1 MNKIMNKKIALV
13 LSSGG
18 ARGIAHIGAI
28 DVLEENGYE
37 ITSIVGCSMGS
48 LVGGMYASG
57 NYQQFK
63 EWILSMTK
71 KKMLKL
77 SDADINTSY
86 VVKGDLLM
94 KEMKSLMPDC
104 LIEECKIPFAAVA
117 TDVRNEKEI
126 LLKSGSLYNAIRA
139 SISIPIFFKPVQNED
154 MLLMDGALI
163 NPFPLNHVIMNGA
176 DKVVAIN
183 VTAKSNNEFIPQ
195 LQRTGKLED
204 AYPFGKRNP
213 FILQGA
219 SLHRELLAVIQM
231 MIISNSELMIQQNPC
246 NLLVELPASSFQC
259 FDFFKAKEIYEVG
272 RRLMAEQLLKWENT

>member
-1 MNKIMNKKIALV
+1 MNKKIALV

-117 TDVRNEKEI
+117 TDVRNEKEV
-126 LLKSGSLYNAIRA
+126 LFKSGSLYNAIRA

-231 MIISNSELMIQQNPC
+231 MLISNSELIRQQNPC
-246 NLLVELPASSFQC
+246 DLLVELPASSFQC

-272 RRLMAEQLLKWENT
+272 RRLMSEQLLKWECI

>member
-1 MNKIMNKKIALV
+1 MNKKIALV

-126 LLKSGSLYNAIRA
+126 LFKSGSLYNAIRA

-231 MIISNSELMIQQNPC
+231 MLISNSELIRQQNPC
-246 NLLVELPASSFQC
+246 DLLVELPASSFQC

-272 RRLMAEQLLKWENT
+272 RRLMSEQLLKWENI

>member
-1 MNKIMNKKIALV
+1 MNKKIALV

-117 TDVRNEKEI
+117 TDVRNEKEV
-126 LLKSGSLYNAIRA
+126 LFKSGSLYNAIRA

-176 DKVVAIN
+176 DKIVAIN

-231 MIISNSELMIQQNPC
+231 MLISNSELIRQQNPC
-246 NLLVELPASSFQC
+246 DLLVELPASSFQC

-272 RRLMAEQLLKWENT
+272 RRLMSEQLLKWENI

>member
-1 MNKIMNKKIALV
+1 MNKKIALV

-63 EWILSMTK
+63 EWIFSLTK

-86 VVKGDLLM
+86 VVKGNLLM
-94 KEMKSLMPDC
+94 KEMKNLMPDC

-117 TDVRNEKEI
+117 TDVRNEKEV
-126 LLKSGSLYNAIRA
+126 LFKSGSLYDAIRA

-154 MLLMDGALI
+154 MLLMDGALV

-176 DKVVAIN
+176 DKIVAVN

-213 FILQGA
+213 FNLQGA

-246 NLLVELPASSFQC
+246 DLLVELPASSFQC

-272 RRLMAEQLLKWENT
+272 RRLMAEQLPKLECD

>member
-126 LLKSGSLYNAIRA
+126 LFKSGSLYNAIRA

-154 MLLMDGALI
+154 MLLMDGALV

-272 RRLMAEQLLKWENT
+272 RRLMSEQLPKLECD

>member
-1 MNKIMNKKIALV
+1 MNKKIALV

-63 EWILSMTK
+63 EWIFSLTK

-86 VVKGDLLM
+86 VVKGNLLM
-94 KEMKSLMPDC
+94 KEMKNLMPDC
-104 LIEECKIPFAAVA
+104 LLEECKIPFAAVA
-117 TDVRNEKEI
+117 TDVRNEKEV
-126 LLKSGSLYNAIRA
+126 LFKSGSLYDAIRA

-154 MLLMDGALI
+154 MLLMDGALV

-176 DKVVAIN
+176 DKIVAVN

-246 NLLVELPASSFQC
+246 DLLVELPASSFQC

-272 RRLMAEQLLKWENT
+272 RRLMAEQLPKLECD

>member
-1 MNKIMNKKIALV
+1 MNKKIALV

-126 LLKSGSLYNAIRA
+126 LFKSGSLYNAIRA

-176 DKVVAIN
+176 DKIVAIN

-231 MIISNSELMIQQNPC
+231 MLISNSELIRQQNPC
-246 NLLVELPASSFQC
+246 DLLVELPASSFQC

-272 RRLMAEQLLKWENT
+272 RRLMSEQLLKWENT

>member
-1 MNKIMNKKIALV
+1 MNKKIALV

-117 TDVRNEKEI
+117 TDVKNEKEV
-126 LLKSGSLYNAIRA
+126 LFKSGSLYNAIRA

-231 MIISNSELMIQQNPC
+231 MLISNSELIRQQNPC
-246 NLLVELPASSFQC
+246 DLLVELPASSFQC

-272 RRLMAEQLLKWENT
+272 RRLMSEQLLKWESI

>member
-1 MNKIMNKKIALV
+1 
-13 LSSGG
+13 
-18 ARGIAHIGAI
+18 
-28 DVLEENGYE
+28 
-37 ITSIVGCSMGS
+37 MGS

-117 TDVRNEKEI
+117 TDVRNEKEV
-126 LLKSGSLYNAIRA
+126 LFKSGSLYNAIRA

-231 MIISNSELMIQQNPC
+231 MLISNSELIRQQNLC
-246 NLLVELPASSFQC
+246 DLLVELPASSFQC

-272 RRLMAEQLLKWENT
+272 RRLMSEQLLKWENI

>member
-1 MNKIMNKKIALV
+1 MNKKIALV

-63 EWILSMTK
+63 EWIFSLTK

-86 VVKGDLLM
+86 VVKGNLLM
-94 KEMKSLMPDC
+94 KEMKNLMPDC

-117 TDVRNEKEI
+117 TDVRNEKEV
-126 LLKSGSLYNAIRA
+126 LFKSGSLYDAIRA

-154 MLLMDGALI
+154 MLLMDGALV

-176 DKVVAIN
+176 DKVVAVN

-246 NLLVELPASSFQC
+246 DLLVELPASSFQC

-272 RRLMAEQLLKWENT
+272 RRLMSEQLLKWENI

>member
-1 MNKIMNKKIALV
+1 MNKKIALV

-63 EWILSMTK
+63 EWIFSLTK

-86 VVKGDLLM
+86 VVKGNLLM
-94 KEMKSLMPDC
+94 KEMKNLMPDC

-117 TDVRNEKEI
+117 TDVRNEKEV
-126 LLKSGSLYNAIRA
+126 LFKSGSLYDAIRA

-154 MLLMDGALI
+154 MLLMDGALV

-246 NLLVELPASSFQC
+246 DLLVELPASSFQC

-272 RRLMAEQLLKWENT
+272 RRLIAEQLPKLECD

>member
-1 MNKIMNKKIALV
+1 MNKKIALV

-63 EWILSMTK
+63 EWIFSLTK

-86 VVKGDLLM
+86 VVKGNLLM
-94 KEMKSLMPDC
+94 KEMKNLMPDC

-117 TDVRNEKEI
+117 TDVRNEKEV
-126 LLKSGSLYNAIRA
+126 LFKSGSLYDAIRA

-154 MLLMDGALI
+154 MLLMDGALV

-176 DKVVAIN
+176 DKIVAVN

-246 NLLVELPASSFQC
+246 DLLVELPASSFQC

-272 RRLMAEQLLKWENT
+272 RRLMAEQLPKLECD

>member
-1 MNKIMNKKIALV
+1 MNKKIALV

-117 TDVRNEKEI
+117 TDVRNEKEV
-126 LLKSGSLYNAIRA
+126 LFKSGSLYNAIREYCHL
-139 SISIPIFFKPVQNED
+139 I
-154 MLLMDGALI
+154 ALV
-163 NPFPLNHVIMNGA
+163 H
-176 DKVVAIN
+176 
-183 VTAKSNNEFIPQ
+183 
-195 LQRTGKLED
+195 
-204 AYPFGKRNP
+204 
-213 FILQGA
+213 
-219 SLHRELLAVIQM
+219 
-231 MIISNSELMIQQNPC
+231 
-246 NLLVELPASSFQC
+246 
-259 FDFFKAKEIYEVG
+259 
-272 RRLMAEQLLKWENT
+272 

>member
-1 MNKIMNKKIALV
+1 MNKKIALV

-126 LLKSGSLYNAIRA
+126 LFKSGSLYNAIRA

-246 NLLVELPASSFQC
+246 DLLVELPASSFQC

-272 RRLMAEQLLKWENT
+272 RRLMSEQLPKLECD

>member
-1 MNKIMNKKIALV
+1 MNKKIALV

-104 LIEECKIPFAAVA
+104 LIEACKIPFAAVA
-117 TDVRNEKEI
+117 TDVRNEKEV
-126 LLKSGSLYNAIRA
+126 LFKSGSLYDAIRA

-231 MIISNSELMIQQNPC
+231 MLISNSELIRQQNPC
-246 NLLVELPASSFQC
+246 DLLVELPASSFQC

-272 RRLMAEQLLKWENT
+272 RRLMSEQLLKWENI

>member
-1 MNKIMNKKIALV
+1 MNKKIALV

-117 TDVRNEKEI
+117 TDVRNEKEV
-126 LLKSGSLYNAIRA
+126 LFKSGSLYNAIRA

-176 DKVVAIN
+176 NKVVAIN

-231 MIISNSELMIQQNPC
+231 MLISNSELIRQQNPC
-246 NLLVELPASSFQC
+246 DLLVELPASSFQC

-272 RRLMAEQLLKWENT
+272 RRLMSEQLLKWENI

>member
-1 MNKIMNKKIALV
+1 MNKKIALV

-117 TDVRNEKEI
+117 TDVRNEKEV
-126 LLKSGSLYNAIRA
+126 LFKSGSLYNAIRA

-204 AYPFGKRNP
+204 AYPFEKRNP

-219 SLHRELLAVIQM
+219 SLHRELLAMIQM
-231 MIISNSELMIQQNPC
+231 MLISNSELIRQQNPC
-246 NLLVELPASSFQC
+246 DLLVELPASSFQC

-272 RRLMAEQLLKWENT
+272 RRLMSEQLLKWESI

>member
-1 MNKIMNKKIALV
+1 MNKKIALV

-63 EWILSMTK
+63 EWILSMSK

-117 TDVRNEKEI
+117 TDVRNEKEV
-126 LLKSGSLYNAIRA
+126 LFKSGSLYNAIRA

-231 MIISNSELMIQQNPC
+231 MLISNSELIRQQNPC
-246 NLLVELPASSFQC
+246 DLLVELPASSFQC

-272 RRLMAEQLLKWENT
+272 RRLMSEQLLKWESI